1 MAALRNWKMGNFLNL
16 VYDNWDSETTYKPNL
31 ENVFGVNRL
40 KILDG
45 LMRFYGFYDK
55 MKTCKIQDV
64 YDNPIQN
71 FYYFINPNGS
81 GEDLFE
87 KREDL
92 GLTSDVEKC
101 FYECK
106 NFYLIILN
114 EHEYERITFIKLIE
128 DRSKDRSYDLKR
140 IHIINNDSRIYEYKN
155 TLSTEINVYS
165 LEFLLKF
172 IAGHLSNVHNKF
184 KPEKEGKFFL
194 CHNRSHKPHR
204 YTLLVL
210 LKKSGLINDV
220 DWSLIMGWN
229 RVENVKNGHLSKH
242 FYEPFFNEDELD
254 FYKDEIEYFD
264 SIDIKKS
271 QYEEDTT
278 WFTAGDLSPKFDWKD
293 IYELK
298 SFEESYVNIVTE
310 SNYFND
316 CVHITEKSIKP
327 FHFHQIPIFLASRN
341 HVRYFKE
348 RYDFDFF
355 DDIVNHSYDSE
366 PDNKKRMELVF
377 NEIKRV
383 SENKESIIEF
393 YKNNQERFE
402 KNKEK
407 VTAIHNSKKD
417 VLFFNSLINKNL
429 I

>member
-1 MAALRNWKMGNFLNL
+1 MGNFLNL
-16 VYDNWDSETTYKPNL
+16 VYDNWDSETTYRPNL

-45 LMRFYGFYDK
+45 LIRFYELHDK
-55 MKTCKIQDV
+55 MKSSKIQDV
-64 YDNPIQN
+64 YDNPN
-71 FYYFINPNGS
+71 ENYYYFINPNGN
-81 GEDLFE
+81 GEYLFE
-87 KREDL
+87 ERDDL
-92 GLTSDVEKC
+92 GLIPEVEKC
-101 FYECK
+101 FIECK
-106 NFYLIILN
+106 NFFIIYLN
-114 EHEYERITFIKLIE
+114 EHEYERISYIQLINQRAKE
-128 DRSKDRSYDLKR
+128 KSYDLKR
-140 IHIINNDSRIYEYKN
+140 IYVINNDSRIYEYKDKLN
-155 TLSTEINVYS
+155 TEINVYA

-204 YTLLVL
+204 YTLLIL
-210 LKKSGLINDV
+210 LKNSGLISDV

-229 RVENVKNGHLSKH
+229 RVENIKKGHLAEN
-242 FYEPFFNEDELD
+242 FYEPFFNKEELEH
-254 FYKDEIEYFD
+254 YKNEIGYFD

-271 QYEEDTT
+271 HYEEDTT
-278 WFTAGDLSPKFDWKD
+278 WFTAGDLSPEFDWKD

-298 SFEESYVNIVTE
+298 SFEESYINIVTE
-310 SNYFND
+310 SNYFTD

-327 FHFHQIPIFLASRN
+327 FHFHQIPIFLSSPN
-341 HVRYFKE
+341 HVKYFKE

-355 DDIVNHSYDSE
+355 DDIIDHSYDSE
-366 PDNKKRMELVF
+366 IDNKKRMHLVF

-383 SENKESIIEF
+383 LGNKEQIIEF

-402 KNKEK
+402 KNKLK
-407 VTAIHNSKKD
+407 VSAIHNSKRD
-417 VLFFNSLINKNL
+417 INFFNSLINKNL

>member
-1 MAALRNWKMGNFLNL
+1 MGNFLNL

-31 ENVFGVNRL
+31 ENIFGVNKF

-45 LMRFYGFYDK
+45 LIRFYGLYDK
-55 MKTCKIQDV
+55 MKACKIQDV
-64 YDNPIQN
+64 YDNPN
-71 FYYFINPNGS
+71 EKFYYFINPNGN
-81 GEDLFE
+81 GEYLFND
-87 KREDL
+87 RYDI
-92 GLTSDVEKC
+92 GLIGEVEQC
-101 FYECK
+101 FMECD
-106 NFYLIILN
+106 NFFIIYLN
-114 EHEYERITFIKLIE
+114 EHEYEKITFIKLI
-128 DRSKDRSYDLKR
+128 DQRAKNKLYDLKR
-140 IHIINNDSRIYEYKN
+140 IYFINNDSRIYEYKN
-155 TLSTEINVYS
+155 ILNTDINVYA
-165 LEFLLKF
+165 LEFLLMF

-204 YTLLVL
+204 YALLVL
-210 LKKSGLINDV
+210 LKKSGLIDDV

-229 RVENVKNGHLSKH
+229 RVKNVKNGHLAKH
-242 FYEPFFNEDELD
+242 FYEPFFNDDELD

-278 WFTAGDLSPKFDWKD
+278 WFGAGELSPQFDWKD

-310 SNYFND
+310 SNYFTD

-327 FHFHQIPIFLASRN
+327 FHFHQIPIFLSGPN
-341 HVRYFKE
+341 HVKYFKN

-355 DDIVNHSYDSE
+355 DDIIDHSYDSE
-366 PDNKKRMELVF
+366 MDNKKRIGLVF

-383 SENKESIIEF
+383 SENKEQIKEF

-407 VTAIHNSKKD
+407 VKLIHNSKRD
-417 VLFFNSLINKNL
+417 VAFFNSLFNKRL

>member
-1 MAALRNWKMGNFLNL
+1 MGNFLNL
-16 VYDNWDSETTYKPNL
+16 VYDNWDSETTYRPNL

-45 LMRFYGFYDK
+45 LIRFYGLYDR

-64 YDNPIQN
+64 YDNPN
-71 FYYFINPNGS
+71 ENYYYFINPNGN
-81 GEDLFE
+81 GEYLFE
-87 KREDL
+87 EIDDI
-92 GLTSDVEKC
+92 GLVDEVEKC
-101 FYECK
+101 FVECN
-106 NFYLIILN
+106 NFNIIYLN
-114 EHEYERITFIKLIE
+114 EHEYEKISFIKLI
-128 DRSKDRSYDLKR
+128 DQRAKNKLYDLKR
-140 IHIINNDSRIYEYKN
+140 IYIINNDTRIYEYKN
-155 TLSTEINVYS
+155 TLETEINVYA
-165 LEFLLKF
+165 LEFLLMF

-184 KPEKEGKFFL
+184 KLDKEGKFFL

-204 YTLLVL
+204 YALLVL
-210 LKKSGLINDV
+210 LKKSGLIDEI

-229 RVENVKNGHLSKH
+229 RVKNVENGHLAKD
-242 FYEPFFNEDELD
+242 FYGPFFNEDELN
-254 FYKDEIEYFD
+254 FYKEEVEYFD
-264 SIDIKKS
+264 SIEIKKS

-278 WFTAGDLSPKFDWKD
+278 WFTAGELSPQFDWKD

-298 SFEESYVNIVTE
+298 SFEESYINIVTE

-327 FHFHQIPIFLASRN
+327 FHFHQIPIFLASPN
-341 HVRYFKE
+341 HVKYFKE

-355 DDIVNHSYDSE
+355 DDIIDHSYDSE
-366 PDNKKRMELVF
+366 PDDKKRMSLVF

-383 SENKESIIEF
+383 SENKDSIIEF

-407 VTAIHNSKKD
+407 VSAIHNSKRD
-417 VLFFNSLINKNL
+417 FGFFNSLMKKI
-429 I
+429 